1 MDIYVKELESGLQN
15 VFQHFHEEFQGV
27 RSNRPNPQLVENV
40 SVEVYGQNLTIKEV
54 GSLSIVPPRTIE
66 VNVWDKSIVP
76 TVAKAI
82 EEAKSGLSVSNDGTT
97 IRVNLPTLTDER
109 RAEFSKLA
117 KKIAESA
124 RIQVRGRRDDIMKKI
139 KAAQDS
145 KALSEDQVFKGKEQL
160 QKVVDGANHKI
171 ETALEAK
178 LKEIAE

>member
-1 MDIYVKELESGLQN
+1 MDIYVKELESGLQG
-15 VFQHFHEEFQGV
+15 VFERFHEELQGV

-54 GSLSIVPPRTIE
+54 GSLSVVPPRTIE

-97 IRVNLPTLTDER
+97 IRVNLPVLTDER

-124 RIQVRGRRDDIMKKI
+124 RIQVRGRRDDVMKKV
-139 KAAQDS
+139 KVAQDV
-145 KALSEDQVFKGKEQL
+145 KTLSEDQVFKGKEKL
-160 QKVVDGANHKI
+160 QKVVDGANGKI
-171 ETALEAK
+171 EAALEAK
-178 LKEIAE
+178 LKEISE